1 MSKKILDSTGVSD
14 LVNSIATNIANKYAT
29 KAIATQSANGLMSAS
44 DKAKL
49 DGIAT
54 GANKT
59 VVDSVLS
66 STSTN
71 PVQNKV
77 IKAALDAKPNS
88 YIDILTSDPSSP
100 ANGYMWIKLK

>member
-1 MSKKILDSTGVSD
+1 MSKKILDDTGVSD

-29 KAIATQSANGLMSAS
+29 KAIATTSANGLMSAA
-44 DKAKL
+44 DKKKL

-59 VVDSVLS
+59 VVDSALS